1 MRKEITIN
9 IILDEDTGLVEALD
23 MVEGTYNRVEM
34 VAEEIDNPIS
44 VYTAVKWIDSELE
57 SYL

>member
-44 VYTAVKWIDSELE
+44 VYTAVKLIDSELK